1 MSEEQTT
8 LARPLH
14 GFNSPQRYFVGYTL
28 AVLVDLTVLNLLDE
42 FWQHIN
48 VSSFSISLLVAILLQ
63 LLLKLTI
70 AFEHK
75 LADYFKSI
83 PGTAPKVYRALS
95 TWAILFFSKII
106 MLEAINLAFG
116 DAITFTGPVDG
127 LVAFFVLV
135 FGILIAEF
143 IVSKIYFS
151 LRDKPSDNE
160 LETTA

>member
-1 MSEEQTT
+1 MSDEQTT
-8 LARPLH
+8 IATPLH

-28 AVLVDLTVLNLLDE
+28 AILVDLLVLNLFAE

-48 VSSFSISLLVAILLQ
+48 VSSFSVSLLVAILLQ

-75 LADYFKSI
+75 IADHFKAK
-83 PGTAPKVYRALS
+83 PGKAPKVYRALS

-106 MLEAINLAFG
+106 MLEVIDLSFG
-116 DAITFTGPVDG
+116 DSITFTGPFNG
-127 LVAFFVLV
+127 LVAFFALV

-151 LRDKPSDNE
+151 LRDKPENE
-160 LETTA
+160 GITE